1 MEAAAE
7 YPRQWLFPN
16 AGARAET
23 KSHANKPCL
32 GGGAAAAPSEGRAP
46 SMFENVFNVITKLWS
61 LTTRS
66 PNVNKPSELPP
77 YATGTKEWRSVDKEG
92 PAHLSTCMMPIFETT
107 DCGMSQL
114 TVPVDY
120 GSYELEDSMSTAGVY
135 LQDAAPLIACQA
147 DRTTTR
153 SVPIRK
159 RRRQHLATKTH
170 SAPGSESGKGGCG
183 KNRKNKKRHDLRRDI
198 VSDSMALEMDD
209 CYGYDY
215 REAELLDESNESL
228 PSVGQRYGPLSAS
241 FSPSSTGS
249 AASFHDALQDVSILA
264 ACLRYA
270 DGLPEVTTVPAP
282 ATAAATTT
290 PTAVPPSSAVPLV
303 LLNRKTASIAEGA
316 PCRLSH
322 CDITEPEAGFV
333 MLTDYDVFTTPS
345 ASPAR
350 RSKNLCKAI
359 NSFLVP
365 STAWHRQCTD
375 AGEDDEEDEE
385 EEEDDDEDEDDD
397 DEDEDD
403 DDEDQDYVGT
413 ADCSDED
420 DDDDDS
426 VVFCEEDDLHD
437 DGNSSSG
444 FEERKVR
451 FNTKPVVHVMR
462 AWDYAYRQ
470 ARKGEWEMAAR
481 DRERFRKHI
490 ADLEPVLGPAL
501 QPALRERIYQQRF
514 EPGAAVDP
522 VPVVHN
528 TTLLSTIQEK

>member
-1 MEAAAE
+1 MEAAATE

-16 AGARAET
+16 AGPAGET
-23 KSHANKPCL
+23 KPQANVPTCGPAPC
-32 GGGAAAAPSEGRAP
+32 AGRAP
-46 SMFENVFNVITKLWS
+46 SMFENVVNVITKLWA
-61 LTTRS
+61 LTMRS
-66 PNVNKPSELPP
+66 PNVNKPESELPP

-92 PAHLSTCMMPIFETT
+92 PAHLSTMMPIFETT

-135 LQDAAPLIACQA
+135 LQEVAPMIGCKA
-147 DRTTTR
+147 DRATTR

-159 RRRQHLATKTH
+159 RRRQQQPASKTH
-170 SAPGSESGKGGCG
+170 SAPGSEAGKGGGCG

-215 REAELLDESNESL
+215 REAELLDESNESF
-228 PSVGQRYGPLSAS
+228 PSVGQRYGLSTS

-249 AASFHDALQDVSILA
+249 TTSFHDALADVSILA

-270 DGLPEVTTVPAP
+270 DGLPEVTPAISA
-282 ATAAATTT
+282 ATGATATTT
-290 PTAVPPSSAVPLV
+290 TTSTAVSPPVPAVPLV
-303 LLNRKTASIAEGA
+303 MLNRKASSIVEGA
-316 PCRLSH
+316 GRKLSL
-322 CDITEPEAGFV
+322 CDITEPEASFV

-359 NSFLVP
+359 NSFLAP
-365 STAWHRQCTD
+365 SNVWHRQCTD
-375 AGEDDEEDEE
+375 NEEDEEEDDEEE
-385 EEEDDDEDEDDD
+385 EEEDDEDDD
-397 DEDEDD
+397 DDDDEED

-413 ADCSDED
+413 AYCSD

-426 VVFCEEDDLHD
+426 VVFCEEDVDID

-462 AWDYAYRQ
+462 AWDFAYRQ

-514 EPGAAVDP
+514 DRGTTDP
-522 VPVVHN
+522 VPLVNN
-528 TTLLSTIQEK
+528 TTLLSTIQEN

>member
-7 YPRQWLFPN
+7 YPRQWLFSS
-16 AGARAET
+16 AGVACET
-23 KSHANKPCL
+23 KAHANKPC
-32 GGGAAAAPSEGRAP
+32 GGAAPAPCEGRAP
-46 SMFENVFNVITKLWS
+46 SMFGNVFNVITKLWA

-66 PNVNKPSELPP
+66 PNVNKPSELPA
-77 YATGTKEWRSVDKEG
+77 YATGTKQWHSVDKEG
-92 PAHLSTCMMPIFETT
+92 PAHLSTVMPIFETT

-120 GSYELEDSMSTAGVY
+120 GSYELEDSMSAAGVY
-135 LQDAAPLIACQA
+135 LQEAAPSIAGKA
-147 DRTTTR
+147 DRTTSR

-159 RRRQHLATKTH
+159 RRRQPPATKTH

-215 REAELLDESNESL
+215 REAELLDESNESV
-228 PSVGQRYGPLSAS
+228 PSVGQRYGLSTS
-241 FSPSSTGS
+241 FSPSSAGS
-249 AASFHDALQDVSILA
+249 ATSFHDALQDVSILA

-270 DGLPEVTTVPAP
+270 DGLPEVTPVLAP
-282 ATAAATTT
+282 AAAATAATTT
-290 PTAVPPSSAVPLV
+290 TTTSTAVPPSSAVPLV
-303 LLNRKTASIAEGA
+303 MLNRKTSSSSTEGA
-316 PCRLSH
+316 GRLSY
-322 CDITEPEAGFV
+322 CDITEPEASFV

-365 STAWHRQCTD
+365 ATAWHRQCTD
-375 AGEDDEEDEE
+375 DEDEE
-385 EEEDDDEDEDDD
+385 EEGEDEEDDEDDD

-413 ADCSDED
+413 GDGS

-426 VVFCEEDDLHD
+426 VVFFEEDDSHD

-462 AWDYAYRQ
+462 AWDFAYRQ

-501 QPALRERIYQQRF
+501 QPALRDRIYQQRF
-514 EPGAAVDP
+514 EPRDTADP

-528 TTLLSTIQEK
+528 TTLLSTPQEN

>member
-7 YPRQWLFPN
+7 YRRQWSTDTKLFS
-16 AGARAET
+16 AGGET
-23 KSHANKPCL
+23 KSHANKPC
-32 GGGAAAAPSEGRAP
+32 GRAPEGRAP
-46 SMFENVFNVITKLWS
+46 GMFENVFNVITKLWA

-77 YATGTKEWRSVDKEG
+77 YVTGTKEWHSLDKEG
-92 PAHLSTCMMPIFETT
+92 PQHLSTMMPIFETT

-120 GSYELEDSMSTAGVY
+120 GSYELEDSMSAAGIY
-135 LQDAAPLIACQA
+135 LQEAAPMIADQA

-159 RRRQHLATKTH
+159 RRRQQPATKTH
-170 SAPGSESGKGGCG
+170 SAPGSESGKGCG

-215 REAELLDESNESL
+215 REAELLDESNESFP
-228 PSVGQRYGPLSAS
+228 PSVGHSYLSTS

-249 AASFHDALQDVSILA
+249 ATSFHDALQDVNILA

-270 DGLPEVTTVPAP
+270 DGLPEVTTVPA
-282 ATAAATTT
+282 AATNTSTT
-290 PTAVPPSSAVPLV
+290 VPPSPAVPLV
-303 LLNRKTASIAEGA
+303 MLNRKTSSIGENAG
-316 PCRLSH
+316 RKLSCN
-322 CDITEPEAGFV
+322 CDITEPEASFV
-333 MLTDYDVFTTPS
+333 MLTDYDVFMTPS

-359 NSFLVP
+359 NSFFIP
-365 STAWHRQCTD
+365 SNAWRRQCTD
-375 AGEDDEEDEE
+375 DEDEEEDDDEEQEE
-385 EEEDDDEDEDDD
+385 DEEEDDDED
-397 DEDEDD
+397 DD

-413 ADCSDED
+413 ADCSD
-420 DDDDDS
+420 DDDS
-426 VVFCEEDDLHD
+426 VVFCEEDDIND

-462 AWDYAYRQ
+462 AWDFAYRQ

-481 DRERFRKHI
+481 DRERFRKHV

-514 EPGAAVDP
+514 ESGVAADP

-528 TTLLSTIQEK
+528 TTLLSTIQGN